1 MKLVPLPGYGMP
13 RYKPSA
19 NVPSSIFIS
28 NFQVQSFTKISLW
41 TQSQC
46 KPSKEVEDLL
56 AELKKVM
63 KEKGEAVRSQNFK
76 RVIICFMYLLLD

>member
-1 MKLVPLPGYGMP
+1 LPGYGMP

-19 NVPSSIFIS
+19 NVPSSIVIT

-41 TQSQC
+41 TQPQC
-46 KPSKEVEDLL
+46 KPSKELEDLL

-63 KEKGEAVRSQNFK
+63 KEKDDAVRSQNFK
-76 RVIICFMYLLLD
+76 RVIIYFLMVR